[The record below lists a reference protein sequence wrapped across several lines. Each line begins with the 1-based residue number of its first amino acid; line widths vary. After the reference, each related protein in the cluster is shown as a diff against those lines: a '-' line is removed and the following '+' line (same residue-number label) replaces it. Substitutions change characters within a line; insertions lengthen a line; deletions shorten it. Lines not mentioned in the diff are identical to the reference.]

1 MESVQKQDV
10 VYRLVGVKVVVRE
23 GGWCVAG
30 SSWWGMRSLASLWV
44 GIALRAVASV
54 GGTVRMEPVNVS
66 SAVALA
72 GGGEMES
79 SRGPAVGVTL
89 CLAVLSF
96 VHYVLGK

>member
-10 VYRLVGVKVVVRE
+10 VYRLVGVKVVVRD

-30 SSWWGMRSLASLWV
+30 SSWLGMRPLASLWV

-72 GGGEMES
+72 GGGERES
-79 SRGPAVGVTL
+79 SRGPAVGVIL

-96 VHYVLGK
+96 VHFVLGK

>member
-1 MESVQKQDV
+1 MESVQTQDV
-10 VYRLVGVKVVVRE
+10 VYRLVGVKVVVRD
-23 GGWCVAG
+23 GGWSVAG

-44 GIALRAVASV
+44 GVALRAVASV

-66 SAVALA
+66 SAVALV

-79 SRGPAVGVTL
+79 SQVSAVGVTL

-96 VHYVLGK
+96 VHFVLGK

>member
-10 VYRLVGVKVVVRE
+10 VYRLVGVKVVVRD

-30 SSWWGMRSLASLWV
+30 ASWWGMRPLASLWV
-44 GIALRAVASV
+44 GVSLRAIAAV

-72 GGGEMES
+72 GGGELES
-79 SRGPAVGVTL
+79 
-89 CLAVLSF
+89 
-96 VHYVLGK
+96 

>member
-10 VYRLVGVKVVVRE
+10 VYRLVGVKVVVRD

-44 GIALRAVASV
+44 GIALRAIASV

-79 SRGPAVGVTL
+79 SRVPAVGVTL

-96 VHYVLGK
+96 VHFVLGK

>member
-1 MESVQKQDV
+1 MESVQTQDV
-10 VYRLVGVKVVVRE
+10 VYRLVGVKVVVRD
-23 GGWCVAG
+23 GGWSVAG

-44 GIALRAVASV
+44 GVALRSIASV

-66 SAVALA
+66 SAVALV

-79 SRGPAVGVTL
+79 SQVSAVGVTL

-96 VHYVLGK
+96 VHFVLGK